1 MCSFHLLGATAVS
14 FKDFETWEEWTNI
27 SSYEVI
33 VTYCSNDP
41 NRAQFS
47 ITASPH
53 PPVMILS
60 FLQQVLVASE
70 TLLLVAHPATE
81 TEKGTWLKKTK
92 QKQSNDVICSC

>member
-1 MCSFHLLGATAVS
+1 MRRMNKF
-14 FKDFETWEEWTNI
+14 

-33 VTYCSNDP
+33 VTYCANDP

-81 TEKGTWLKKTK
+81 TEKGTWLKKQNK
-92 QKQSNDVICSC
+92 NKVMM